1 MEQHKMPIKKYD
13 YDINKIQSLQNEG
26 LSIRAIARKFKWCE
40 VNTYNWLVRNYNKKI
55 TYTKKGR

>member
-1 MEQHKMPIKKYD
+1 MPIKKYD

-40 VNTYNWLVRNYNKKI
+40 VNTYNWLIRNYNKKI